1 MHSHLLAMCYTSPTH
16 GYGDNQP
23 PSSHAQVP
31 TSVLLALAEQALS
44 KVVSYEAFYPGR
56 LSSMRARAFL
66 SVILVVLASNTLAFS
81 ADATEFSA
89 FAVQPPIL
97 VNGSVCLLSF
107 HVAGNPR
114 TVSAKWMDH
123 QLTFSL
129 GPRGTWLA
137 LAGVPFETKPGTYD
151 LPLEAVMEDGRTEH
165 LTKAV
170 TVQAAKYKTSRLTVP
185 QKYVTPDP
193 ETLKRIEAEKEI
205 KKAAFAREVSIP
217 EWSGNFVTPVQS
229 EISEAYGT
237 NRTFNGKLATV
248 HRGTDFRAP
257 TGTPVHAS
265 NGGEVVLARE
275 LYYEGNCVV
284 INHGL
289 GFMTIYMHL
298 SKFEVKE
305 GERVEKGQ
313 VVALSG
319 GTGRVTGPHL
329 HLAVRWS
336 GEYLDPLKLLA
347 LKLPEHP

>member
-1 MHSHLLAMCYTSPTH
+1 MR
-16 GYGDNQP
+16 
-23 PSSHAQVP
+23 
-31 TSVLLALAEQALS
+31 VLL
-44 KVVSYEAFYPGR
+44 
-56 LSSMRARAFL
+56 FL
-66 SVILVVLASNTLAFS
+66 SAILVVLASTAFAADETAFS
-81 ADATEFSA
+81 AFS
-89 FAVQPPIL
+89 VQPQML
-97 VNGSVCLLSF
+97 VNGSVCLLSV
-107 HVAGNPR
+107 HVAGNPHSV
-114 TVSAKWMDH
+114 TAKWIDH
-123 QLTFSL
+123 ELTFSP
-129 GPRGTWLA
+129 GPRGTWRA

-151 LPLEAVMEDGRTEH
+151 IALDAVMEGGRTEYF
-165 LTKAV
+165 TRPVAV
-170 TVQAAKYKTSRLTVP
+170 HPAKYKTSRLTVP

-205 KKAAFAREVSIP
+205 KKAAFAQVVPLP
-217 EWSGNFVTPVQS
+217 EWSGNFVPPVPS

-265 NGGEVVLARE
+265 NAGEVVLARE

-305 GERVEKGQ
+305 GDKVEKGQ
-313 VVALSG
+313 VIALSG